1 MLRPK
6 AERGPR
12 TYIFQVSLV
21 IETDGRWSA
30 VCPVLPGCATWA
42 RTRAAALDNIQEAVE
57 LYVED
62 LLESGEPLPHGI
74 RALDT
79 PAVTVSV

>member
-1 MLRPK
+1 VWDPK
-6 AERGPR
+6 
-12 TYIFQVSLV
+12 
-21 IETDGRWSA
+21 
-30 VCPVLPGCATWA
+30 WA
-42 RTRAAALDNIQEAVE
+42 RTRTAALENIQEAVE

-62 LLESGEPLPHGI
+62 LLEAGEPLPHGI